1 MAHGVVYEKNLDTN
15 DEYFV
20 SLCQE
25 EGGGGKCIGRRS
37 DPILPF
43 FVLAILLLQD
53 RDALLFARARSGFLH
68 NKYKGQIQ
76 QFALRYYFKL

>member
-1 MAHGVVYEKNLDTN
+1 MAHGVVCEKNLDTN

-20 SLCQE
+20 SLCWE
-25 EGGGGKCIGRRS
+25 EGGKCIGRRS

-53 RDALLFARARSGFLH
+53 RDALLFARAFRLSS
-68 NKYKGQIQ
+68 Q
-76 QFALRYYFKL
+76 QVQGSDSTICIEILL

>member
-1 MAHGVVYEKNLDTN
+1 MAHGVVCEKNLDTN

-37 DPILPF
+37 DPF
-43 FVLAILLLQD
+43 YRFS
-53 RDALLFARARSGFLH
+53 F
-68 NKYKGQIQ
+68 
-76 QFALRYYFKL
+76 

>member
-1 MAHGVVYEKNLDTN
+1 MAHGVVCEKNLDTN

-20 SLCQE
+20 SLCWE
-25 EGGGGKCIGRRS
+25 EGGKCIGRRS

-68 NKYKGQIQ
+68 NKYKGKIQ

>member
-1 MAHGVVYEKNLDTN
+1 MTHGVVCEKNLDTN

-20 SLCQE
+20 RKR
-25 EGGGGKCIGRRS
+25 GGKCIGSRN

-53 RDALLFARARSGFLH
+53 RDALLFARAGCGFLH